1 MTDLSQTIAPKSD
14 QLNSDDLISGPR
26 TITITRVSA
35 NPDAP
40 EQPVSM
46 FFEGDGGKPYRPC
59 KSMRRVLVA
68 AWGPDASTF
77 AGRSLTLYR
86 DPKVKFGGLEVGGIR
101 ISHMSH
107 LERDMVLALTET
119 RASRKPFQVRRLVEQ
134 SKPTPAAAD
143 PTVVGQAK
151 AAAKAGTEAFRAW
164 WKDNAAHRAS
174 LTPMMPE
181 FQDLCR
187 QGDAILAEQA
197 QAPFASDPL
206 PADHD
211 PDATRAAA
219 FAASD
224 AAAAALNDD
233 EAA

>member
-1 MTDLSQTIAPKSD
+1 MDLNSTIVPKSD
-14 QLNSDDLISGPR
+14 QMNAEDLISGPR
-26 TITITRVSA
+26 TITITKVSA
-35 NPDAP
+35 NPGNPD
-40 EQPVSM
+40 QPVAIS
-46 FFEGDGGKPYRPC
+46 FEGDGGRPFLPC
-59 KSMRRVLVA
+59 KTVRRVLVS

-77 AGRSLTLYR
+77 VGRSLTIYR
-86 DPKVKFGGLEVGGIR
+86 DPKVRFGGLEVGGIR

-107 LERDMVLALTET
+107 IERDMVLALAET
-119 RASRKPFQVRRLVEQ
+119 RGKRAPHQIRRLVEQ
-134 SKPTPAAAD
+134 PKPTAPAAD

-151 AAAKAGTEAFRAW
+151 TAAKAGTEAFRAW

-211 PDATRAAA
+211 PDAIRAAA

-224 AAAAALNDD
+224 AAAAALSGD